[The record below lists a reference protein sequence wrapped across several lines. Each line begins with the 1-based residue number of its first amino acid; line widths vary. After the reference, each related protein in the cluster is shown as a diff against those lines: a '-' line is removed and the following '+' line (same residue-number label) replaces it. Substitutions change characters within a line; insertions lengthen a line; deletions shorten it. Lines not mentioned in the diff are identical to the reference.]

1 MSRLKE
7 IFSKAK
13 DSKFIKDLLITVIG
27 QLAVLLVTFGLN
39 KLLSNTV
46 TIAEFGIYNVIKK
59 VSAVAGYIMLIA
71 LGIALP
77 KYIPECRER
86 KDDKGAAYYFVAS
99 LLIIAFMS
107 LLTIALM
114 VIFRTPLSRLFFG
127 EDGFAKY
134 MLPTAFY
141 SFAVALTTYVY
152 SYYRAVERYYA
163 YNVSQIIV
171 QVLTFLPAIFLYFD
185 LIMLLWVW
193 TAVFSLFSLVILIKA
208 LFKFKAELKSVEP
221 KLLLK
226 SGKELLIYCSPRLPG
241 EIVLFAFSLVPL
253 VIVTNKFDLTQSGLF
268 SSAVSVNTAL
278 ASLFSF
284 VGIILLPSVSK
295 SMVKNDI
302 KSVTKQI
309 LVILVLFVA
318 LALLMIGF
326 VYLFPEFVIKVLYS
340 EEYFEAI
347 PLMKI
352 IILAILPN
360 ALYLLFRNPLDAM
373 SKFPYNTICLV
384 LGFAIMIALMLLSK
398 TVLQCAAAF
407 IIGYCV
413 LGVLSMGAWLLSV
426 FLKKRRI
433 KRETAKNEAES
444 EKNEVEEVKT
454 EQ

>member
-1 MSRLKE
+1 MSGLKE

-13 DSKFIKDLLITVIG
+13 NSKFIKDLLITVIG

-86 KDDKGAAYYFVAS
+86 KDEKGAAYYFVAA
-99 LLIIAFMS
+99 LLIIGFMS
-107 LLTIALM
+107 VLTISLM
-114 VIFRTPLSRLFFG
+114 VIFQTPLSKLFFG
-127 EDGFAKY
+127 EGGFAKY

-152 SYYRAVERYYA
+152 SYYRSVERYYA
-163 YNVSQIIV
+163 YNISQIIV

-185 LIMLLWVW
+185 LIILLWVW
-193 TAVFSLFSLVILIKA
+193 TAVFSVFSLTVLLKAVLKFKPELKGFESKRLFS
-208 LFKFKAELKSVEP
+208 
-221 KLLLK
+221 
-226 SGKELLIYCSPRLPG
+226 SGRELLIYCSPRLPG
-241 EIVLFAFSLVPL
+241 EIILFAFSLVPL
-253 VIVTNKFDLTQSGLF
+253 VIVTNKFGLVQSGLF
-268 SSAVSVNTAL
+268 SSAVSVNVAL

-309 LVILVLFVA
+309 LIILILFLVLA
-318 LALLMIGF
+318 AMMIAF
-326 VYLFPEFVIKVLYS
+326 VYLFPKFVIKVLYS
-340 EEYFEAI
+340 DEYFEAI

-360 ALYLLFRNPLDAM
+360 ALYLLFRNPLDAI
-373 SKFPYNTICLV
+373 SKFPYNTICLI
-384 LGFAIMIALMLLSK
+384 LGFVVMVVLMLRS
-398 TVLQCAAAF
+398 TTILQCAIAF
-407 IIGYCV
+407 IIGYAV
-413 LGVLSMGAWLLSV
+413 LGVLSMGAWFLSV
-426 FLKKRRI
+426 ILKKRKI
-433 KRETAKNEAES
+433 KKETEEIEPKEVKS
-444 EKNEVEEVKT
+444 EK
-454 EQ
+454 